1 MKPVTLCTTTVETYL
16 QNIRTSCIY
25 FGSDHKWPKYTLEF
39 FYHHPGTGKAVSAK
53 RQRSTF
59 LTIGL
64 TTIIEIFQCQP
75 NEQKLTV
82 KGVDPTKD
90 RLDLE

>member
-16 QNIRTSCIY
+16 QNNRTSCIN
-25 FGSDHKWPKYTLEF
+25 FSSDHKWPKYTLEF
-39 FYHHPGTGKAVSAK
+39 FDRHPGTGKAVSA
-53 RQRSTF
+53 F
-59 LTIGL
+59 LT
-64 TTIIEIFQCQP
+64 IEIFQCQP

-82 KGVDPTKD
+82 KGLDLTKD